1 MLRVRRRHKCVG
13 IRRFRNVDGGRL
25 VHTLL
30 YTFFSGVTAMP
41 SSFRRSALPL
51 DTGGSLLEF
60 IETCDEPTDATLAP
74 DDILFD
80 QSHH

>member
-1 MLRVRRRHKCVG
+1 
-13 IRRFRNVDGGRL
+13 
-25 VHTLL
+25 
-30 YTFFSGVTAMP
+30 
-41 SSFRRSALPL
+41 LPL